1 MEIVSPGYLLMH
13 FLDLKLCKACEY
25 IIYQILSPLEKLKM
39 FTKLLKKQY
48 KNLPFSL

>member
-1 MEIVSPGYLLMH
+1 MEIVLPGYLRMH

-39 FTKLLKKQY
+39 FTKLLQSKVCIQA
-48 KNLPFSL
+48 